1 MEMIIRKAI
10 PEDAQTIAEFQ
21 QKMAFETESVQLDM
35 NIVTKG
41 VMAVFDDEKK
51 GDYFV
56 AEKDGMIVGSLL
68 TTFEWSDWRNGT
80 VLWIQSVFI
89 LKKFRGQGIYKNM
102 YLHIRTIVENDPAL
116 MGVRLYVE
124 KTNDTA
130 QKVYSKLG
138 MDGDHYHLYEWLK
151 N

>member
-89 LKKFRGQGIYKNM
+89 LKEYRGQGIYKNM
-102 YLHIRTIVENDPAL
+102 YLHIRNLVENDPAL